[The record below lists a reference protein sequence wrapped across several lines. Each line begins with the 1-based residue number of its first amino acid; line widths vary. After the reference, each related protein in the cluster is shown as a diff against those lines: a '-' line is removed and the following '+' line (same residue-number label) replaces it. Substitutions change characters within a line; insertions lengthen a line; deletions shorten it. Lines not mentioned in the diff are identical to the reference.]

1 MWLICVFFY
10 VTDITVTELPR
21 IFLRWQLP
29 APQHTHTPCRIC
41 RCHRCH
47 NFSIGMRMS
56 RLPCPPGWRSCT
68 SCFPHFATS
77 SPQMSLWM
85 PLPAQLIVEAMF
97 LPCFCHM
104 YWTVLEFWWLLDM
117 MKNWWSWRIQ
127 REWSRSFELPKG
139 NMFKTLLKT
148 TPLVRHLWLPAADAL
163 ISVASAAVHPMFGG
177 WTQCI
182 VHQSAHPYLSII
194 LAHAVIHTGPYYIV
208 LIIRVCPKLGW

>member
-1 MWLICVFFY
+1 MWLIMFFLYNCSGEY

-21 IFLRWQLP
+21 IFLLTMTTP
-29 APQHTHTPCRIC
+29 STAAHTHPAGYAGATPPASACGCRGC
-41 RCHRCH
+41 LVHQVEDLVPVVSPTSQPLHLRCQHSECH
-47 NFSIGMRMS
+47 GRPN
-56 RLPCPPGWRSCT
+56 
-68 SCFPHFATS
+68 
-77 SPQMSLWM
+77 SLWK
-85 PLPAQLIVEAMF
+85 PS

-104 YWTVLEFWWLLDM
+104 NWTVLEFWWLLDM

-163 ISVASAAVHPMFGG
+163 ISVASAAVHPMFEG

-182 VHQSAHPYLSII
+182 VHQSAHPCLSII
-194 LAHAVIHTGPYYIV
+194 LAHTVMSSILAHTT
-208 LIIRVCPKLGW
+208 LCS